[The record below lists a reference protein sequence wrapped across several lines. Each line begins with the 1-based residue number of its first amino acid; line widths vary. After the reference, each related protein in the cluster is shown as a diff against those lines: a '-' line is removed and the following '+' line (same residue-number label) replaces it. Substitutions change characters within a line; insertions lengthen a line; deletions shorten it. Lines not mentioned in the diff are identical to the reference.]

1 MLDLKLKKE
10 QIGVLLALLAVVLVA
25 AAVYVYQTNRV
36 SEPFKEGNDG
46 SDDGSD
52 DDSDSEGFET
62 FTSY

>member
-1 MLDLKLKKE
+1 MFDLKLKKE

-36 SEPFKEGNDG
+36 SEPFKEGTG
-46 SDDGSD
+46 PD
-52 DDSDSEGFET
+52 DDSDSDDDEQFET

>member
-1 MLDLKLKKE
+1 MFDLKLKKE

-36 SEPFKEGNDG
+36 SEPFKEGND
-46 SDDGSD
+46 SDSESD
-52 DDSDSEGFET
+52 DDDDDEQFET